1 MCYACEIWSHTSC
14 IGMTDQKYKQIQ
26 NFGES
31 VDWICKYC
39 RENKYEMRRENQSL
53 KKVIEELNKEN
64 ESWKKSYQDLE
75 KSFDKIKQ
83 ELKADIL
90 KEVRIEFGNSL
101 QPDRTSSNK
110 DSSQVIQ
117 LDNLNIR
124 EEITKVLKEQEEKK
138 MRKNNIVLYNISEST
153 KQNAKE
159 RDEEDLAKTK
169 ELISQGIKVEGC
181 RIEKMIRLGRTTEGV
196 RSRPILVKMEEQGD
210 KWNVLK
216 NAKNLKNAE

>member
-1 MCYACEIWSHTSC
+1 
-14 IGMTDQKYKQIQ
+14 
-26 NFGES
+26 
-31 VDWICKYC
+31 
-39 RENKYEMRRENQSL
+39 MRRENQSL

-159 RDEEDLAKTK
+159 REEEDLAKTK

-181 RIEKMIRLGRTTEGV
+181 CIEKIIRFGRTTEGL